1 MLSIGNKKY
10 RNLQEQVGFNT
21 EQIEKIFDVLDGLAV
36 TDNVV
41 AIADLSDN
49 LNVDQLEIVQK
60 SVAFLVYDGQLY
72 IKKSEDA
79 SNAYF
84 DIVFTIS
91 SSGGVVSF
99 TSKEIEVVL
108 ATGALS
114 QTTSTNATYSS
125 SQIDS
130 LLSAKADITYVDTQL
145 ALKADLTGANF
156 TGAITAP
163 SITEN
168 MSGYSF
174 APQSAVTGFEII
186 NIYCGV
192 VKTGNKLTL
201 VHFFKVKKTS
211 EYSGSDYRTLGI
223 FTIPASV
230 ASKIYP
236 NDIGGGDTCVAL
248 GPISLFYDNTLSK
261 LDKVYNINKYGST
274 QLTTLVNGV
283 SSMTVDKYYYGRIE
297 ATFLLSDN
305 LAS

>member
-49 LNVDQLEIVQK
+49 LNENQLEIVQK
-60 SVAFLVYDGQLY
+60 SVAFLIYDGQLY

-91 SSGGVVSF
+91 VSGGVISF
-99 TSKEIEVVL
+99 NSKEIEVDL

-114 QTTSTNATYSS
+114 QTTSTNSTYSS
-125 SQIDS
+125 TQIDS
-130 LLSAKADITYVDTQL
+130 LLSAKASITYVDTQL
-145 ALKADLTGANF
+145 ALKASLAGANF

-163 SITEN
+163 SIIEN
-168 MSGYSF
+168 MTSYTFTPALSTANKEINVIYAG
-174 APQSAVTGFEII
+174 AVK
-186 NIYCGV
+186 N
-192 VKTGNKLTL
+192 GNKLTL
-201 VHFFKVKKTS
+201 VIFETIEMKNAISTTMDIGTFSVPQAVFDKL
-211 EYSGSDYRTLGI
+211 YP
-223 FTIPASV
+223 FTIESNSMIAINTTRVWETFSSYVDTYFFINKGSGTNLVFNTPSGV
-230 ASKIYP
+230 LTP
-236 NDIGGGDTCVAL
+236 N
-248 GPISLFYDNTLSK
+248 
-261 LDKVYNINKYGST
+261 KVY
-274 QLTTLVNGV
+274 LFRCEV
-283 SSMTVDKYYYGRIE
+283 
-297 ATFLLSDN
+297 TFLLSDS